1 MVEYNDK
8 LLPLIFFIGWGMK
21 KEKIKILIV
30 DDEVELLKMLEE
42 EFTGNGHI
50 VTTATS
56 GNDAIAAIKKMQPE
70 VILCD
75 YKMPNG
81 NGLDV
86 LNYVKTLGKT
96 RPTFFFISGHSEL
109 SPEECIAAGARNF
122 FAKPF
127 NIDSVATQVENEFNM
142 DKIGLKI
149 SFI

>member
-1 MVEYNDK
+1 
-8 LLPLIFFIGWGMK
+8 MK
-21 KEKIKILIV
+21 KNKIKILIV
-30 DDEVELLKMLEE
+30 DDETELLKMLEE
-42 EFTGNGHI
+42 EFVSRGHT

-56 GNDAIAAIKKMQPE
+56 GNEAIAKIQNFSPE

-86 LNYVKTLGKT
+86 LSYGKSLGKNK
-96 RPTFFFISGHSEL
+96 PTFFFISGHSEL
-109 SPEECIAAGARNF
+109 TPEECIAAGARNF

-127 NIDSVATQVENEFNM
+127 DIDEVVTQVENEFNM
-142 DKIGLKI
+142 DKLGLKI

>member
-1 MVEYNDK
+1 
-8 LLPLIFFIGWGMK
+8 MK
-21 KEKIKILIV
+21 KNKIKILIV

-42 EFTGNGHI
+42 EFASREHA

-56 GNDAIAAIKKMQPE
+56 GKEAIAKIQKSLPE

-81 NGLDV
+81 NGLEV

-96 RPTFFFISGHSEL
+96 KPTFFFISGHSEL
-109 SPEECIAAGARNF
+109 TPEECITAGARNF

-127 NIDSVATQVENEFNM
+127 DIDDVATQVENEFNM
-142 DKIGLKI
+142 DKLGLKI

>member
-1 MVEYNDK
+1 
-8 LLPLIFFIGWGMK
+8 MK
-21 KEKIKILIV
+21 NKMKILII

-42 EFTGNGHI
+42 EFVSRGHAVTIATNG
-50 VTTATS
+50 TE
-56 GNDAIAAIKKMQPE
+56 AISLIQKKHPE

-75 YKMPNG
+75 YKMPHG

-86 LNYVKTLGKT
+86 LNYVKSLDKNK
-96 RPTFFFISGHSEL
+96 PTFFFISGHSEL
-109 SPEECIAAGARNF
+109 TPAECIAAGARNF

-127 NIDSVATQVENEFNM
+127 DIDQVAAQVETEFTM

>member
-1 MVEYNDK
+1 
-8 LLPLIFFIGWGMK
+8 MK

-30 DDEVELLKMLEE
+30 DDEIDILKILEE
-42 EFTGNGHI
+42 EFVGNGHI

-56 GNDAIAAIKKMQPE
+56 GNDAIATIKKMQPE

-75 YKMPNG
+75 YKMSNG

-86 LNYVKTLGKT
+86 LNFVKTLGKT
-96 RPTFFFISGHSEL
+96 KPTFFFISGHSDL
-109 SPEECIAAGARNF
+109 TPEECIASGARNF

-127 NIDSVATQVENEFNM
+127 DIDSIVAQVENEFNM
-142 DKIGLKI
+142 DKVGLKI

>member
-1 MVEYNDK
+1 
-8 LLPLIFFIGWGMK
+8 MK
-21 KEKIKILIV
+21 KSKIKILIV

-42 EFTGNGHI
+42 EFVSRGHS

-56 GNDAIAAIKKMQPE
+56 GNEAIAKMQNSQPE
-70 VILCD
+70 VVLCD

-86 LNYVKTLGKT
+86 LNYVKGLGKT
-96 RPTFFFISGHSEL
+96 KPTFFFISGHSEL
-109 SPEECIAAGARNF
+109 TPEECIAAGARNF

-127 NIDSVATQVENEFNM
+127 DLEEVATQVENEFNM
-142 DKIGLKI
+142 DKLGLKI